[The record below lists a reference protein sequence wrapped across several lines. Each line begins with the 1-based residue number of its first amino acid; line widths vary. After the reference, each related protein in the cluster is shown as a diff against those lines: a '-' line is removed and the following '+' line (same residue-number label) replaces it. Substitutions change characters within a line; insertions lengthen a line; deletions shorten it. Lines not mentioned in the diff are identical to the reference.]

1 MQTPDH
7 RAERL
12 FQKFGQMRAA
22 GNVER
27 KIDPEIVLPD
37 IGGQQ
42 SVQRTEIAV
51 DKYLRDSA
59 MRRDGIDPE
68 FLETIPA
75 DHLAHRFQHTLFG
88 NIPVTLGI
96 VVLRHMLLFGNKY
109 MSFFPE
115 SCNFLGIFTYSA

>member
-1 MQTPDH
+1 
-7 RAERL
+7 
-12 FQKFGQMRAA
+12 
-22 GNVER
+22 
-27 KIDPEIVLPD
+27 
-37 IGGQQ
+37 
-42 SVQRTEIAV
+42 
-51 DKYLRDSA
+51 

>member
-1 MQTPDH
+1 
-7 RAERL
+7 
-12 FQKFGQMRAA
+12 MRAT

-51 DKYLRDSA
+51 DKYFRDSA